1 MGRVKEASVA
11 DMARMIE
18 EAKDSLAWDAMTGT
32 TVPISEFQEKD
43 LDVLRDFLVDMCS
56 ATLPERPPSQEDW
69 DQIRNR
75 AKAAAVE
82 HSLLNRDEKKTTKK
96 PGSIG
101 ESKVAIGTPRRC
113 GKSSLASHLMTASMQ
128 SPISGR
134 SANLIIVDDP
144 IMDAKGL
151 DGSTAYSFDQLTS

>member
-56 ATLPERPPSQEDW
+56 ATLPEHPPSQKDW
-69 DQIRNR
+69 DEIRNR
-75 AKAAAVE
+75 TKTAAVE
-82 HSLLNRDEKKTTKK
+82 HSLLNRDEKKTAKK
-96 PGSIG
+96 SGLIG
-101 ESKVAIGTPRRC
+101 GRKTVNIPPRH
-113 GKSSLASHLMTASMQ
+113 GKSSLAAHLMTASMQ

-134 SANLIIVDDP
+134 AANLIIVDDP